1 MNEIWKDIEGYEG
14 IYQVSSLG
22 RVRSLPRVV
31 YIRHQSGKVWP
42 REEKGIIMAQKLQ
55 NTDRLQVCLRKV
67 VDGKRHRRTFYVHRL
82 VAVAFVPNPDNKSTV
97 NHINED
103 HHDNRAENLEWM
115 TKKENNQ
122 YGTHSERCGKA
133 LRMSVEQLT
142 ADGKHI
148 AYFDSISQAATETG
162 CPISSI
168 HRCCRGEQENTK
180 GYKWRYNTTFR
191 KLLKERNH
199 V

>member
-22 RVRSLPRVV
+22 RVRSLDR
-31 YIRHQSGKVWP
+31 IILLRNRHKEYKRLERG
-42 REEKGIIMAQKLQ
+42 RIMAQKLQ
-55 NTDRLQVCLRKV
+55 NTDRLQVCLRKTIN
-67 VDGKRHRRTFYVHRL
+67 GINYRETKYVHIL
-82 VAVAFVPNPDNKSTV
+82 VAKAFVPNPNGYETV
-97 NHINED
+97 NHINEN
-103 HHDNRAENLEWM
+103 HHDNRAINLEWM
-115 TKKENNQ
+115 SIADNNR

-142 ADGKHI
+142 LDGRHI
-148 AYFDSISQAATETG
+148 SFYQSLSDASQKTG
-162 CPISSI
+162 TPLSSI
-168 HRCCRGEQENTK
+168 HRCCRGLQKSSN
-180 GYKWRYNTTFR
+180 GFNWRYNTKFR